1 MMKASPGD
9 WLMIEGTHLNDRKR
23 HGRILEVRGSNGA
36 PPYVVKW
43 DDTGAETIVVP
54 TSGAHV
60 LTADEMKQHH

>member
-9 WLMIEGTHLNDRKR
+9 WLMIEGTHLNDPKR
-23 HGRILEVRGSNGA
+23 HGRIVEVRGTNGA

-43 DDTGAETIVVP
+43 DDTGAETIVIP

-60 LTADEMKQHH
+60 LTADEMKQQH